1 MSTFAPAK
9 PSGFKELGFRKTID
23 GLASEIRAL
32 YLADEIPWVVGYSGG
47 KDSTATLQL
56 IWNAVAA
63 LPAEKRTKTIH
74 VISTDTLVENP
85 VISGWVA
92 ASLETM
98 GRSAQEQRLPF
109 SPNRLLPELK
119 DRFWVNMIGRGYPAP
134 RPKFRWCTERLKI
147 NPSNN
152 FILRVVQE
160 SGEVILALGTRKAES
175 QARAASMEHYS
186 TGAREGLQRH
196 GQLDRSWVYAPI
208 ATWSNDD
215 VWQYLMQV
223 RNPWGIDNKD
233 LLGMYQG
240 ATEDGECPL
249 VVDTSSQSCGD
260 SRFGCYV
267 CTMVTEDKSMRS
279 MIANDSEK
287 EWMLPLLQFRNKYL
301 GNLEDRPVRDFRR
314 MNGSLFVHHDR
325 LVHGPYTQDYRAVML
340 KALLEAQE
348 AVNRKLPSGL
358 NTLELI
364 TMDELQEIRRIWLE
378 DKREIEDHLPAIYR
392 SVCGKDFPSNSTP
405 MAVLRPDEIDT
416 LRGVSQSAGV
426 DSNLHYQ
433 LVRDLITTHSRAR
446 GAQAR
451 ARLLEELDEVLDRNA
466 FADAD
471 EALQIALGRRRSAS
485 TEDLTESIERPLGP
499 LFVNITLQEQHDIP

>member
-1 MSTFAPAK
+1 MNTVAPVK
-9 PSGFKELGFRKTID
+9 PSAFKEFGFRKTIER
-23 GLASEIRAL
+23 LTSEVRAL
-32 YLADEIPWVVGYSGG
+32 YLADETPWVVGYSGG

-56 IWNAVAA
+56 IWTAIAE

-98 GRSAQEQRLPF
+98 GRSAQAVQLPF

-152 FILRVVQE
+152 FIKRVVQE
-160 SGEVILALGTRKAES
+160 SGEVILALGTRRAES
-175 QARAASMEHYS
+175 AARAASMDHYS

-208 ATWSNDD
+208 AAWSNDD

-279 MIANDSEK
+279 MIANDSDK
-287 EWMLPLLQFRNKYL
+287 EWMLPLLQFRNQYL

-325 LVHGPYTQDYRAVML
+325 LVHGPYLQDYRATLL
-340 KALLEAQE
+340 KGLLEAQA
-348 AVNRKLPSGL
+348 AVNKKLPKGL
-358 NTLELI
+358 NSLELI

-378 DKREIEDHLPAIYR
+378 DKGEIEDHLPEIYR
-392 SVCGKDFPSNSTP
+392 SAFGTEFPSDTAP
-405 MAVLRPDEIDT
+405 LAVLRPDEISA
-416 LRGVSQSAGV
+416 LKSVSRMAGV
-426 DSNLHYQ
+426 DGDLHYQ
-433 LVRDLITTHSRAR
+433 LVRDLITTHSKAR
-446 GAQAR
+446 GMQAR
-451 ARLLEELDEVLDRNA
+451 ARLLEDLDEVLDRNA
-466 FADAD
+466 FADAN
-471 EALQIALGRRRSAS
+471 EALQIALGRRGLS
-485 TEDLTESIERPLGP
+485 EDVAESVERQVGP

>member
-1 MSTFAPAK
+1 MNTVAPVK
-9 PSGFKELGFRKTID
+9 PSAFKEFGFRKTIER
-23 GLASEIRAL
+23 LTSEVRDL
-32 YLADEIPWVVGYSGG
+32 YLADETPWVVGYSGG

-56 IWNAVAA
+56 IWTAIAE

-98 GRSAQEQRLPF
+98 GRSAQALQLPF

-152 FILRVVQE
+152 FIKRVVQE
-160 SGEVILALGTRKAES
+160 SGEVILALGTRRAES
-175 QARAASMEHYS
+175 AARAASMDHYS
-186 TGAREGLQRH
+186 TGARDGLQRH

-208 ATWSNDD
+208 AVWSNDD

-287 EWMLPLLQFRNKYL
+287 EWMLPLLQFRNQYL

-325 LVHGPYTQDYRAVML
+325 LVHGPYLQDYRATLL
-340 KALLEAQE
+340 KGLLEAQA
-348 AVNRKLPSGL
+348 AVNKKLPKGL
-358 NTLELI
+358 NNLELI

-378 DKREIEDHLPAIYR
+378 DKGEIEDHLPEIYR
-392 SVCGKDFPSNSTP
+392 AAFGTEFPSDTTP
-405 MAVLRPDEIDT
+405 LAVLRPDEISA
-416 LRGVSQSAGV
+416 LKSVSQMAGV
-426 DSNLHYQ
+426 DGNLHYQ
-433 LVRDLITTHSRAR
+433 LVRDLITTHSKAR
-446 GAQAR
+446 GMRAR
-451 ARLLEELDEVLDRNA
+451 ARLLEDLDEILDRNA
-466 FADAD
+466 FADAN
-471 EALQIALGRRRSAS
+471 EALQIALGRRGLS
-485 TEDLTESIERPLGP
+485 EDVAENVERQLGP